1 MDIAIFAGIIQFLV
15 LLLSL
20 SVHESAHAW
29 SADRLGDPTARM
41 LGRVSLNP
49 IVHADLFGTV
59 IFPLLGIF
67 SSLPVFGWAKP
78 VPVDLRNLR
87 NVRRDHM
94 IVAAA
99 GPISNLAIAAVMFA
113 FLLFLKNTT
122 TDVELLVLSV
132 LNFDIPSEGNPVL
145 VPVTFIAFQAMLT
158 NLLLAVFNLIPLMPL
173 DGAAV
178 LEGFLPRS
186 FLSGYQQIQTY
197 GFIILL
203 GLMWFGVPSMLFMPV
218 ILAVRQVL
226 FFA

>member
-1 MDIAIFAGIIQFLV
+1 MDIALFAGITQFLV

-29 SADRLGDPTARM
+29 SADRLGDPTARL

-49 IVHADLFGTV
+49 IVHMDLFGTL

-87 NVRRDHM
+87 NMRRDHM

-99 GPISNLAIAAVMFA
+99 GPLSNLAMAGLTFIF
-113 FLLFLKNTT
+113 
-122 TDVELLVLSV
+122 LLVLKNISTETEALV
-132 LNFDIPSEGNPVL
+132 LTVLDFSIPTGGNSIL
-145 VPVTFIAFQAMLT
+145 APVTFIAFQAMLT

-178 LEGFLPRS
+178 LEGFLPRGLLDS
-186 FLSGYQQIQTY
+186 YHQIQSY
-197 GFIILL
+197 GFIILI

-218 ILAVRQVL
+218 VLAVRQVL
-226 FFA
+226 FLA